1 MVSTWSQRRRLAVAS
16 GVASVTGIALYALS
30 PFLFLVLTA
39 TVGVVFGVRYLVEL
53 DKRQS
58 THH

>member
-30 PFLFLVLTA
+30 PFLVLTA

>member
-1 MVSTWSQRRRLAVAS
+1 M
-16 GVASVTGIALYALS
+16 TGIALYALS